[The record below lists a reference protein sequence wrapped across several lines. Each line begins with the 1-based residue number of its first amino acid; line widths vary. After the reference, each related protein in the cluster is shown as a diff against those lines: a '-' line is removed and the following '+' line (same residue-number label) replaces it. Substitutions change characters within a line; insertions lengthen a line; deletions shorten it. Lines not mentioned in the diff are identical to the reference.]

1 MKKNALVAVLGLLL
15 VGSCMTS
22 CKPKKSAYRSM
33 YEKAKQREV
42 AQQESRYNQ
51 DEPIAVADNS
61 DVREERLSVPE
72 GESAPNGIRTFSV
85 CIGSFKNITNA
96 RSLRERMI
104 SEGYRDAILAQNE
117 AGMYRVLVTGHDT
130 KDAAV
135 RSRDAI
141 MQKYA
146 PAFSDAWI
154 VRRAY

>member
-1 MKKNALVAVLGLLL
+1 MRRLRSPLFIWGDRRGEAGRCESPPPPPKGGWGRGTLAKLFPLVLHF
-15 VGSCMTS
+15 
-22 CKPKKSAYRSM
+22 
-33 YEKAKQREV
+33 EV
-42 AQQESRYNQ
+42 
-51 DEPIAVADNS
+51 EP
-61 DVREERLSVPE
+61 RVPE

-104 SEGYRDAILAQNE
+104 SEGYGEAILAQNE
-117 AGMYRVLVTGHDT
+117 SGMYRVLVTGHDT
-130 KDAAV
+130 KEAAV